1 MNRMHQ
7 NQGDDVMEARSREL
21 FNEQVAN
28 LDGHTRSRLN
38 RVRQAAL
45 DAARHEMQEPIM
57 RWLMPA
63 GGVAALAL
71 MALFGWQVLQ
81 QTPEPGKEVVVAES
95 AGVITGAVDDLELI
109 TDSAELELLQNMDFY
124 AWLGSQTDSALPA
137 AEDG

>member
-1 MNRMHQ
+1 MNKVDEK
-7 NQGDDVMEARSREL
+7 QGGAVLETHSREL

-38 RVRQAAL
+38 R
-45 DAARHEMQEPIM
+45 ARHVALEKARCESRAPFN
-57 RWLMPA
+57 RWLIPV

-71 MALFGWQVLQ
+71 VAMFGWQVLQ
-81 QTPEPGKEVVVAES
+81 QMPGSGNEVVVAES
-95 AGVITGAVDDLELI
+95 SGAMTGAVDDLELI

-124 AWLGSQTDSALPA
+124 AWLGSQTDSTLPA